1 MKKKKWNKA
10 DWHKLYFEII
20 FDGMVETAGW
30 EWALG
35 IARLLEDALGKEAEH
50 HILDYRAQSKN
61 SAPKLDSFSLDPSSL
76 SFPFP
81 RPPPGLIWGQVAL
94 LFASCL
100 PQKSWNSVLPFIIS
114 LSKYQS
120 ESPNIFPI
128 HSSFRIVFIN
138 FGTGQDKKVWRF
150 NHKPREWCSRVLAEF
165 PSWDTEITLSR
176 ADILSS
182 VEQQLIKQIGG
193 V

>member
-1 MKKKKWNKA
+1 MRMGSGNSQ
-10 DWHKLYFEII
+10 
-20 FDGMVETAGW
+20 
-30 EWALG
+30 ALG
-35 IARLLEDALGKEAEH
+35 RCSGKRGGQ

-61 SAPKLDSFSLDPSSL
+61 SAPKRDSFPLDPSSL

-81 RPPPGLIWGQVAL
+81 WPPPGLIWGQIAL

-120 ESPNIFPI
+120 ESPKIFPI

-150 NHKPREWCSRVLAEF
+150 NHKPRE
-165 PSWDTEITLSR
+165 
-176 ADILSS
+176 
-182 VEQQLIKQIGG
+182 
-193 V
+193 